1 MNEREIFET
10 PQTDT
15 QDVIETTSEPS
26 SANQGQEEEPPVK
39 KAKKGRK
46 PLSASHREQLK
57 ANLAKGRLT
66 SLRNRQLKAEA
77 KKTKAK
83 VNDKDDII
91 KLKEEINDM
100 KNKNKDKELEDLK
113 KELKILKG
121 KQSRPHT
128 PMPVI
133 KEVPV
138 KEVAVKAAPV
148 KVTPVKVLPK
158 PKKRFSTF
166 SHVKLF

>member
-39 KAKKGRK
+39 KAKVRK
-46 PLSASHREQLK
+46 PLSESHREQLK
-57 ANLAKGRLT
+57 KNLAKGRLT

-77 KKTKAK
+77 KKSKSK

-100 KNKNKDKELEDLK
+100 KNKNKEKELEDLK

-133 KEVPV
+133 KEDPVKEAVVKVPV
-138 KEVAVKAAPV
+138 KV
-148 KVTPVKVLPK
+148 PVKVLPK

>member
-1 MNEREIFET
+1 MNEKEIFEQS
-10 PQTDT
+10 QTDT

-39 KAKKGRK
+39 KAKVRK
-46 PLSASHREQLK
+46 PLSESHREQLK
-57 ANLAKGRLT
+57 KNLAKGRLT

-77 KKTKAK
+77 KKSKSK

-100 KNKNKDKELEDLK
+100 KNKNKEKELEDLK

-121 KQSRPHT
+121 QQSRPHT